1 MGIIRTMLTDGQR
14 GLGANWVLS
23 VAKIA
28 APEKVPVRVAD
39 AATEL
44 CRVYAPLCATDDL
57 SVPEVVLEG
66 IVVREEQSGT
76 ADCGQRDNVFV
87 VGTADALGS
96 KCLSL

>member
-23 VAKIA
+23 VAEVATLK
-28 APEKVPVRVAD
+28 KVPVRTAD

-57 SVPEVVLEG
+57 SVP
-66 IVVREEQSGT
+66 
-76 ADCGQRDNVFV
+76 
-87 VGTADALGS
+87 
-96 KCLSL
+96 

>member
-39 AATEL
+39 IFEL
-44 CRVYAPLCATDDL
+44 HGCVHP
-57 SVPEVVLEG
+57 S
-66 IVVREEQSGT
+66 SGT
-76 ADCGQRDNVFV
+76 TYYPPIPKVILESVIIGEKKPRSTHAR
-87 VGTADALGS
+87 
-96 KCLSL
+96 

>member
-23 VAKIA
+23 VAEVATLK
-28 APEKVPVRVAD
+28 KVPVRTAD

-57 SVPEVVLEG
+57 SVPKVVL
-66 IVVREEQSGT
+66 
-76 ADCGQRDNVFV
+76 
-87 VGTADALGS
+87 
-96 KCLSL
+96 